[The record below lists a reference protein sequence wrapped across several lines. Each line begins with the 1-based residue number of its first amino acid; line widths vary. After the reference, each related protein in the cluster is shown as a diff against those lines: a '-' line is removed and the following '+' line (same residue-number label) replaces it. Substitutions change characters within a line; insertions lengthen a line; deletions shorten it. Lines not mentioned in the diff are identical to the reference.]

1 MATAKSMLDQPVREH
16 QQRAEDAVADMV
28 DRSSRVTSEVLETEG
43 SLASLWLELTHA
55 QVTHN
60 IEAMQELMACRD
72 WRAAANVQQAFIQ
85 ASMNRLGE
93 TISRQIEL
101 TGKLTT
107 RLLARDDTAVA

>member
-1 MATAKSMLDQPVREH
+1 MATAKRMLDQP
-16 QQRAEDAVADMV
+16 AEDLHHRVEDAISDMV
-28 DRSSRVTSEVLETEG
+28 DRSSRATNEVLDAEG

-101 TGKLTT
+101 TGKLKT